1 MGCIIVLSALCGPAS
16 AQLPLVSHLVSQV
29 NTPDY
34 AAYQHTIE
42 DMGLGL
48 YQSNYDQ
55 EYRGRDASGSAAPDS
70 LGNQEARAYLFDR
83 FGGLGLSTNLQ
94 GTYRNV
100 VAELRGAETPGKIY
114 IVGAHYDTTS
124 GAPRPGGDDNAS
136 GVAGV
141 LEAAQVLSRYR
152 FKSTIRFI
160 GFNAEED
167 GLLGSYD
174 YVQNVV
180 QAGGENVRG
189 MISLDM
195 ILRPRNDA
203 APGLP
208 ADLDLGCPNSAD
220 DLAWVDL
227 FIAAAAEY
235 VSGLVIDAATPFT
248 QDWGSSD
255 HQPFAQSGYAAFMA
269 IENSVGE
276 IRGHSNSYYHTSSDW
291 SGGPAGSAYD
301 YLFATQVVQAVVAAV
316 AGAAEIHP
324 APIALRVDQDRDFT
338 YQNTPLITQDRHQVR
353 LNISVLDDPNG
364 NANYAAQVV
373 KASGPGDVTIRPT
386 ADPEVWEILGGR
398 AGQGAT
404 GPVTLAVQVSGNQ
417 YGGEGATTCA
427 ITVRLIGDIDGDAD
441 VDGDDKA
448 EMNRM
453 LNSLSTPFGEQCFD
467 LDGNG
472 DVDGDDKAALNRMLN
487 SLAVP

>member
-1 MGCIIVLSALCGPAS
+1 MKITRDLPYARIEGAEPNLLSLDIYAPENAKNCPAMVW
-16 AQLPLVSHLVSQV
+16 AHGGAWARGDKGQVANLPAAFLREGFDLVSVNYRLAPQVKFDAQAQDVAAAIAWVHRHAKEYGGDPSRVFAMGHSAGAHLVALVGTDENYLKAQGLSL
-29 NTPDY
+29 
-34 AAYQHTIE
+34 AALRGVVPLDTE
-42 DMGLGL
+42 V
-48 YQSNYDQ
+48 YDLK
-55 EYRGRDASGSAAPDS
+55 AFAA
-70 LGNQEARAYLFDR
+70 R
-83 FGGLGLSTNLQ
+83 FGG
-94 GTYRNV
+94 
-100 VAELRGAETPGKIY
+100 K
-114 IVGAHYDTTS
+114 
-124 GAPRPGGDDNAS
+124 
-136 GVAGV
+136 
-141 LEAAQVLSRYR
+141 
-152 FKSTIRFI
+152 
-160 GFNAEED
+160 
-167 GLLGSYD
+167 
-174 YVQNVV
+174 
-180 QAGGENVRG
+180 
-189 MISLDM
+189 
-195 ILRPRNDA
+195 
-203 APGLP
+203 LP
-208 ADLDLGCPNSAD
+208 DL
-220 DLAWVDL
+220 
-227 FIAAAAEY
+227 Y
-235 VSGLVIDAATPFT
+235 ATPFT

-316 AGAAEIHP
+316 AGAAEILP